1 MPVVY
6 AHNTLALILHGSKFK
21 RVLCF
26 FINQGTVSYMTI
38 RAITFD
44 FWGTL
49 FRDRH
54 GEERHQV
61 RVEALVK
68 ETGAE
73 VANADKA
80 LRDTMSYFLQQHILT
95 QHTLTP
101 MDAVEICCD
110 KLGVSIA
117 PDAAAFLA
125 RIFADVIL
133 DFPPEPIEDALEAV
147 KETSALVPIA
157 IISDTGFSPGR
168 NLRVLM
174 EREGFTPYFTAT
186 TFSDE
191 MGVAKPQRPMFEK
204 TAAQIGVAANELLH
218 IGDLEP
224 TDIVGAHQV
233 GSKGGLFTAVN
244 DRFADN
250 TSADYI
256 FPCWRDFINLLP
268 ELV

>member
-1 MPVVY
+1 
-6 AHNTLALILHGSKFK
+6 
-21 RVLCF
+21 
-26 FINQGTVSYMTI
+26 MTI

-49 FRDRH
+49 FRDAQ

-61 RVEALVK
+61 RVNALIK
-68 ETGAE
+68 ATGVVE
-73 VANADKA
+73 KDADNA

-101 MDAVEICCD
+101 VDAVEITCKALD
-110 KLGVSIA
+110 VAVDRETADS
-117 PDAAAFLA
+117 LA

-133 DFPPEPIEDALEAV
+133 DFPPVPIEDALEAV
-147 KETSALVPIA
+147 REAAACVPIA

-168 NLRVLM
+168 NLRILM
-174 EREGFTPYFTAT
+174 DREGFKPYFTAT

-191 MGVAKPQRPMFEK
+191 MGVAKPQLPMFEE
-204 TAAQIGVAANELLH
+204 TARQLGVAPHELLH

-224 TDIVGAHQV
+224 TDIVGAHQA
-233 GSKGGLFTAVN
+233 GGKGGLFTAVN
-244 DRFADN
+244 DHFAKN

-256 FPCWRDFINLLP
+256 FPCWRDFIEMLP

>member
-1 MPVVY
+1 M
-6 AHNTLALILHGSKFK
+6 AANSKK
-21 RVLCF
+21 KHCGR

-49 FRDRH
+49 FRDMH

-61 RVEALVK
+61 RVDALVK
-68 ETGAE
+68 ATGAN
-73 VANADKA
+73 AAGADKA
-80 LRDTMSYFLQQHILT
+80 LRDAMSYFLQQHILT

-101 MDAVEICCD
+101 IDAVEICCKAID
-110 KLGVSIA
+110 VAVA
-117 PDAAAFLA
+117 PDVADFLA
-125 RIFADVIL
+125 SIFADVIL
-133 DFPPEPIEDALEAV
+133 DFPPEPIVDALEAV
-147 KETSALVPIA
+147 KETSARVPIA
-157 IISDTGFSPGR
+157 IISDTGFSPGKH
-168 NLRVLM
+168 LRVLM
-174 EREGFTPYFTAT
+174 ERQGFTPYFTAT

-191 MGVAKPQRPMFEK
+191 MGVAKPQQPMFEK
-204 TAAQIGVAANELLH
+204 TAALLGVAANELLH

-233 GSKGGLFTAVN
+233 GSKGGLFIAVN

-256 FPCWRDFINLLP
+256 FPCWRDFIKILP